1 MKIANKKAF
10 YDFEIRE
17 RFEAGINLTGAEV
30 KAVRLGHA
38 DLTGSFV
45 RITGTEAYL
54 VNAKVFPYK
63 YARPDGYD
71 EKRTRKLLLH
81 KREIFSLKSKM
92 EGEKLTIVPIS
103 VYTTRHYI
111 KAELALAKPKKQFD
125 KREALK
131 RRERDRE
138 VEAALKANQRG

>member
-1 MKIANKKAF
+1 MKITNKRAF
-10 YDFEIRE
+10 YDYELRD

-38 DLTGSFV
+38 DLTASFV

-92 EGEKLTIVPIS
+92 EGEKLTIVPLTL
-103 VYTTRHYI
+103 YTTRHYI

-138 VEAALKANQRG
+138 VEAALKANQRE